1 MEKYLENWSKLNEFL
16 KQATEEQCAELL
28 KLEKKGKKRLQ
39 FKLRIYGRLNK
50 MRTTRERNELA
61 GATK

>member
-1 MEKYLENWSKLNEFL
+1 MQEHLDNWGKLNEFL
-16 KQATEEQCAELL
+16 KQATEEQCTELL

-50 MRTTRERNELA
+50 MRTERERNELA
-61 GATK
+61 GAAK